1 MQNYPSIGCKLKIDL
16 KKNLFLHCMIF
27 SYGYDGIKEQTK
39 TVYALSEN
47 EILYVIGSVCI
58 LYELDSKQQRFYT
71 KHNNPITW

>member
-1 MQNYPSIGCKLKIDL
+1 
-16 KKNLFLHCMIF
+16 MIF
-27 SYGYDGIKEQTK
+27 SYGYDGIREQTK
-39 TVYALSEN
+39 TVYTLSEN